1 MFENPRR
8 GRQPRNFTSN
18 VPKIL
23 ALKSSSE
30 QIFSRKLPLG
40 APDAIYKKMNYEL
53 TTRSWYTAVLVSP
66 GAVRD
71 ETKNG
76 FVAD

>member
-1 MFENPRR
+1 MRYIN
-8 GRQPRNFTSN
+8 
-18 VPKIL
+18 
-23 ALKSSSE
+23 
-30 QIFSRKLPLG
+30 
-40 APDAIYKKMNYEL
+40 KMDYEL

>member
-1 MFENPRR
+1 
-8 GRQPRNFTSN
+8 
-18 VPKIL
+18 
-23 ALKSSSE
+23 
-30 QIFSRKLPLG
+30 
-40 APDAIYKKMNYEL
+40 MNYEL

-76 FVAD
+76 FVADSEQTSITVSLEMYGSCVEIAC